1 LYEKAS
7 LHLYFFV
14 GDYRFFP
21 QSKPAI
27 KLDMEKLFP
36 TKPAAEQLSIQH
48 KKLSRIAPPKDTL
61 YASHQTAKGFVY
73 YLPVDGMPMLMPDI
87 ASQVMPVLVPQ
98 EETAKMPGTQNRNK
112 LYFAHPKNTIV
123 PAEPTQNN

>member
-1 LYEKAS
+1 MKKQVFSFIFLLAITAS
-7 LHLYFFV
+7 FA
-14 GDYRFFP
+14 

-27 KLDMEKLFP
+27 KLDMGKLFP
-36 TKPAAEQLSIQH
+36 TKPAAEEMYLKY

-87 ASQVMPVLVPQ
+87 ASQVMPVFVPQ

-123 PAEPTQNN
+123 PAEPAQNN